1 MKLPLSLIKGL
12 SDDKKKVV
20 EAQYIN
26 SQTLLKQLRAVVVD
40 KMEAE
45 YAKEE
50 LSSDLESV
58 FKSLGYRRGLREIL
72 NILPSGS
79 VPTEHNIEND
89 ND

>member
-50 LSSDLESV
+50 LVSDLESV
-58 FKSLGYRRGLREIL
+58 FKSLGYRRGLREVL
-72 NILPSGS
+72 NLLP
-79 VPTEHNIEND
+79 IEND